1 MAKISFKGKKLKITS
16 IVVGAAVLLVIVAVG
31 VMALGI
37 YKYHWKNKVVD
48 FATEV
53 VPYPAIKVNGD
64 TVTVKEY
71 NDKLNAIVNFQ
82 KEAKKVDF
90 NSTEGKKTYSDLQDK
105 ISTQLI
111 EDLIIGQFAG
121 TNGIKVS
128 TEDVN
133 NEYKRLEQAN
143 GGEAELKKVL
153 ANYYKWSIQDFK
165 NQIYYTTLRQKVAE
179 KITGD
184 DSQNKEAKD
193 KATQILAEVKAD
205 PSKFGDL
212 AKKYSMDSSAANGG
226 DLGYFGKGKMVK
238 EFEDA
243 AFALRKDEISG
254 IVKTVYGYH
263 IIQVTDIKD
272 KEIKARH
279 ILIKGKSFQD
289 WLDAQKKNADIK
301 KYLF

>member
-1 MAKISFKGKKLKITS
+1 MAKISFKGKNLKITS
-16 IVVGAAVLLVIVAVG
+16 IAIGSVLILVIVVAG

-48 FATEV
+48 FVTEV
-53 VPYPAIKVNGD
+53 IPYPAIKVTGD

-71 NDKLNAIVNFQ
+71 NNKLNAIANFQ
-82 KEAKKVDF
+82 QEAKKVDF
-90 NSTEGKKTYSDLQDK
+90 NSAEGKKTYLDLQEK
-105 ISTQLI
+105 ISNQLI
-111 EDLIIGQFAG
+111 EDLVIGQFAA
-121 TNGIKVS
+121 TNGIKL
-128 TEDVN
+128 TNEDVN

-143 GGEAELKKVL
+143 GGESELKKVL
-153 ANYYKWSIQDFK
+153 ANYYQWSIQDFK

-184 DSQNKEAKD
+184 DNQNKEAKD
-193 KATQILAEVKAD
+193 KIGQILAEVKAD

-212 AKKYSMDSSAANGG
+212 AKKYSQDPSAANGG

-243 AFALRKDEISG
+243 AFALKKDEISG
-254 IVKTVYGYH
+254 VVKTVYGYH

-301 KYLF
+301 KYLS